1 MGYLK
6 NSSAIAAAIATINL
20 VKIAAGSHQMT
31 YKKMYQKLKVINDT
45 IIGNSYTKNMTAM
58 IDSDAIDFIVYF
70 LCSSKRWFI
79 IYYSIP
85 QQASVQKPYFV
96 CAPASRF

>member
-45 IIGNSYTKNMTAM
+45 IIGNSHTKNMTAM

-70 LCSSKRWFI
+70 LCSSNWLPLRQFVEVSA
-79 IYYSIP
+79 YVYSVKIC
-85 QQASVQKPYFV
+85 SHTI
-96 CAPASRF
+96 